1 MHFYEALEKV
11 NPEPSKPDPEPAAGI
26 TADDLKNIMNSLKES
41 IQLDR
46 EAIKKELL
54 DELKQA
60 SNVSSD
66 TNDNNNPEKEDNK

>member
-11 NPEPSKPDPEPAAGI
+11 NPEPKAPDPAPAAGI

-66 TNDNNNPEKEDNK
+66 TNDNNPEKEDNK